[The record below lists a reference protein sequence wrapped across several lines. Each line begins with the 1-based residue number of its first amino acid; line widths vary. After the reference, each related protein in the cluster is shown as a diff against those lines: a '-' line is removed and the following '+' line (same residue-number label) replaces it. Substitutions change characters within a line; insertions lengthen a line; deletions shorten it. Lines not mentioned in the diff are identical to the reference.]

1 MTIGKTIALTIKTF
15 VDKVMS
21 VLFNML
27 SRFVIIFL
35 LRSKDLLN
43 SWLQSL
49 SRDFLEPKKIKSIT
63 VSTFSLSI
71 CHDVMG
77 LDAIIFFFFLMLSF
91 KPVLHKFYY
100 IALYF

>member
-77 LDAIIFFFFLMLSF
+77 LDAIIFFFFFNVEFQASF
-91 KPVLHKFYY
+91 T
-100 IALYF
+100 